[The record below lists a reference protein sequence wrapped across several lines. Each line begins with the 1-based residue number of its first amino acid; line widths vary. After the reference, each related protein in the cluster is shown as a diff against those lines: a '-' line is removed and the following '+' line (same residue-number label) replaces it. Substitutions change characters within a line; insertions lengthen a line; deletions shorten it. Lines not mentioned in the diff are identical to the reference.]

1 MKKGTQIFLTVGLG
15 LFLFQSG
22 CSKKITPISGSAG
35 LTEDRIAENRSA
47 GEAPVPSSG
56 LKEERVPAE
65 SMKENKEERLSA
77 AEAAAAA
84 AGVSLDDIFFEFDQ
98 AAIKEESKVILQKD
112 AKFILSNPNAK
123 VQIQGHTDER
133 GSEEYNLAL
142 GARRAQ
148 IVKRFLTALGV
159 EPNRLQTISFGEEK
173 PFCNQSEEG
182 CWKQNR
188 RAHFSVQSPR

>member
-1 MKKGTQIFLTVGLG
+1 MKKGMQIFLAVGLG
-15 LFLFQSG
+15 FLFLQSG

-35 LTEDRIAENRSA
+35 LTEDRVAENRSVG
-47 GEAPVPSSG
+47 GEGNQIPSNG

-65 SMKENKEERLSA
+65 SIKESHEERLPAS
-77 AEAAAAA
+77 EV
-84 AGVSLDDIFFEFDQ
+84 AGTNLDDIFFEFDQ

-159 EPNRLQTISFGEEK
+159 ESNRLQTISFGEEK

-188 RAHFSVQSPR
+188 RAHFSIQSPR